1 MNNYD
6 EDKKLISR
14 IKELSEQ
21 AKKKKNINESEE
33 KTSIAITND
42 PKFGN
47 NVLQQQIDNFKQA
60 VNNGAKFSKAN
71 EENAEENPLV
81 YFPKTGN
88 LVFSG
93 SIPTLADMKF
103 QFSLNDVTNA
113 PYIFVDGLSLT
124 DETITTINKLRGY
137 FLNWKDEWLSNG
149 DMLDQLKYG
158 Q

>member
-1 MNNYD
+1 MNKYD
-6 EDKKLISR
+6 EDKEFITH
-14 IKELSEQ
+14 IKELSKQ
-21 AKKKKNINESEE
+21 AEKKKINESED

-60 VNNGAKFSKAN
+60 VNSGAKFSKTN

-137 FLNWKDEWLSNG
+137 FLNWKDEWLANG
-149 DMLDQLKYG
+149 EMLDQLK
-158 Q
+158 